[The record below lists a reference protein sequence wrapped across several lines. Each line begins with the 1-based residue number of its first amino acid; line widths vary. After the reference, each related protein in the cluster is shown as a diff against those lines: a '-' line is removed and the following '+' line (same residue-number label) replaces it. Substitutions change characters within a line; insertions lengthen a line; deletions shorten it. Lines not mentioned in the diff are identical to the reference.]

1 MDMRVDA
8 APQAPTVRHELRFE
22 GSGGEYFKIWIVNLA
37 LTIVTL
43 GIFSAWAKVRSK
55 RYFYGNTYLADDN
68 FDYHGAPL
76 RILLGRMIALA
87 LLLGYSATLHFVP
100 MMRFAWV
107 IFFAFAA
114 PWLLN
119 AALRFNARNSSY
131 RNVRF
136 NFDGDYWEAFG
147 VYILWGIFAAFTL
160 FTTYP
165 LARRRRDQ
173 YNIDH
178 HTFGGKYFQAE
189 IPGWPMYK
197 IYLLALLIS
206 LGLIMAGSLLF
217 GGVIAATGFD
227 AKSFD
232 PKQPL
237 SIAKF
242 ILAFGSIYAFLFV
255 TMTTF
260 VGSRVFN
267 LVLNHTALA
276 DRYRFEATLSS
287 LHMVWLVMS
296 NLVLTLL
303 TLGLFHPWA
312 AVRIAGYR
320 CAHIAITG
328 PAATEDFMSEAVAT
342 QGAIGEEVA
351 GFFDFDIGL

>member
-1 MDMRVDA
+1 MDMRVEA
-8 APQAPTVRHELRFE
+8 GPQAPAVRHELRFE

-55 RYFYGNTYLADDN
+55 RYFYGNTWLADHN

-76 RILLGRMIALA
+76 RILLGRLIALA
-87 LLLGYSATLHFVP
+87 LLLGYTATLYFVP
-100 MMRFAWV
+100 IMRFAWV
-107 IFFAFAA
+107 IFFALAA

-131 RNVRF
+131 RNIRF
-136 NFDGDYWEAFG
+136 NFTGEYWEAFG
-147 VYILWGIFAAFTL
+147 VYVLWGLFAVITL

-165 LARRRRDQ
+165 LARRARDR
-173 YNIDH
+173 YNIDN
-178 HTFGGKYFQAE
+178 HTFGSKYFQAE
-189 IPGWPMYK
+189 IPGWPTYK

-206 LGLIMAGSLLF
+206 MGLIMLGSVLF
-217 GGVIAATGFD
+217 AGVIAAVGFN
-227 AKSFD
+227 AKSID

-237 SIAKF
+237 SMMKF
-242 ILAFGSIYAFLFV
+242 MITFGSIYVLLFL

-260 VGSRVFN
+260 VGTKVFN

-276 DRYRFEATLSS
+276 DRYRFEASLSS
-287 LHMVWLVMS
+287 LHMVWLIMS

-303 TLGLFHPWA
+303 TLGLFYPWA
-312 AVRIAGYR
+312 AVRTARYR
-320 CAHIAITG
+320 CEHIAITG
-328 PAATEDFMSEAVAT
+328 PAVMEDFVSEAAVS
-342 QGAIGEEVA
+342 QGAIGEEIA